1 MTTDRTVL
9 RPMLAQL
16 HQGIRRELDGAL
28 LAACTPDAGP
38 WDRWGAVRL
47 LEAELRPRLRA
58 ERELVHAVLNG
69 APPAVA
75 EQLWSLGEL
84 LEALG
89 HRLCELGRTGHRS
102 PEFVRTG
109 DKYRLA
115 VEYWC
120 RAVENAVGNVARG
133 VVPPQLLDRIES
145 MAFSAAAT

>member
-1 MTTDRTVL
+1 MTTDGMVL
-9 RPMLAQL
+9 RPMLTQL

-28 LAACTPDAGP
+28 FAAGTPDAGP
-38 WDRWGAVRL
+38 WDRWSAVRL
-47 LEAELRPRLRA
+47 LETELRPRLRV
-58 ERELVHAVLNG
+58 ERELVHTVLNG

-75 EQLWSLGEL
+75 EQLWSLAEL

-115 VEYWC
+115 LGYWC
-120 RAVENAVGNVARG
+120 RAVECAVGDVAG
-133 VVPPQLLDRIES
+133 SLVPPQLLDRIEA